1 MQKKLYRNL
10 SKKTPTGEKLEEKEK
25 SGLKSQ
31 ILDILDV
38 VSVSIVALI
47 IVFTF
52 AFKTCVVYQ
61 SSMYPTLV
69 ENDKLVIKSLGNN
82 YDYGDIIVTGK
93 YSERE
98 DRIVKRIIAKEGDV
112 VDINNSEGAVYING
126 EKLEEDYVNGKTFS
140 NVNGIKFPITV
151 SENSLFILGD
161 NREHSKDS
169 RSLDIGIINEKEVV
183 GTVVFRLFPLEK
195 IGLVK

>member
-10 SKKTPTGEKLEEKEK
+10 SKKTPTGENLEEKEK

-31 ILDILDV
+31 ILDILEV
-38 VSVSIVALI
+38 LSVSIVALI